1 MITLETA
8 RTTLRPLTTGDH
20 DIILRCGSDPA
31 IIKYMIWGPY
41 DADKTARFL
50 EKCEEDWAVEP
61 TMNYEFAVVLKET
74 GTAIGCCW
82 LHLEVNRRCGEL
94 GWVLHSDYW
103 GQGIMS
109 EVAGVLLRFG
119 FEDLKLHR
127 LSAYC
132 FADNQGSYK
141 IMEKYK
147 MRREGH
153 YIKSDLLRF
162 TEGETWVDIY
172 QYAIL
177 DEEYL
182 HNRI

>member
-1 MITLETA
+1 MIALETA
-8 RTTLRPLTTGDH
+8 RTILRPLTAD
-20 DIILRCGSDPA
+20 DYSSIYSCASDEN
-31 IIKYMIWGPY
+31 IVKHMIWGPFDSAETVRY
-41 DADKTARFL
+41 LKQ
-50 EKCEEDWAVEP
+50 CEEDWAAEP
-61 TMNYEFAVVLKET
+61 MMNFEFGIILKET
-74 GTAIGCCW
+74 GALAGACW
-82 LHLEVNRRCGEL
+82 IHLEGNRRCGEL

-103 GQGIMS
+103 NQGLMS
-109 EVAGVLLRFG
+109 EAAGALLRFG

-153 YIKSDLLRF
+153 YIKSDLRRF

-182 HNRI
+182 QNRI